1 VVAAPVA
8 ACIIEDIDGLAR
20 GLADFLEAAVP
31 GCRVKQIGGA
41 GAVSPGE
48 WSLVVCGPSFLWAW
62 SGRLG
67 DFEQRPATLAV
78 IADPAR
84 VDFASLLAAGVAVL
98 WDYRSGQ
105 QSFTSAVQ
113 AALAG
118 HPWVSESLAG
128 AMTAGIGEQLR
139 RDLRAADYG
148 LTQREGEIL
157 QLLATG
163 SSNRDIAARLFISEN
178 TVKNHVRSVLE
189 KLNAGSRTEAVM
201 IGARTGLIDV
211 RAGRG

>member
-1 VVAAPVA
+1 VCAAPVA
-8 ACIIEDIDGLAR
+8 ACVIEDIDVLAR
-20 GLADFLEAAVP
+20 GLADFLEAALP
-31 GCRVKQIGGA
+31 GCRPKLLAGA
-41 GAVSPGE
+41 GAFSAGE
-48 WSLVVCGPSFLWAW
+48 WGLVVCGPSMLRAW
-62 SGRLG
+62 SGRLS
-67 DFEQRPATLAV
+67 DLEERPATLAV

-84 VDFASLLAAGVAVL
+84 VEYASLLAAGVAVL
-98 WDYRSGQ
+98 WDYRGAQ
-105 QSFTSAVQ
+105 PSFSSAVQ

-118 HPWVSESLAG
+118 DPWVSESVAG
-128 AMTAGIGEQLR
+128 AMAAGIGEQLR

-189 KLNAGSRTEAVM
+189 KLNAGSRTEAAM
-201 IGARTGLIDV
+201 IGARVGLIDV